1 MKKIAGLMVMLMVV
15 MGLTG
20 CAATTM
26 IKKGD
31 LDTQTKMSATIFL
44 EPVSQKKRVVFVN
57 IRNTSDKDLNIAA
70 RIKNTLAGRGYT
82 LTQDPDEANFM
93 LQANILKVGKSDA
106 RASADALSGGFGGAL
121 LGSAIGGSGNSANN
135 AAIVGGILGFIG
147 DAMVADIYYTMIT
160 DIQVKERP
168 LAGEVINQ
176 KQNTSIEQGTGAKL
190 TQNVSGGQVNWK
202 TYRTRIVSTANKVN
216 LKFDEALKPLENG
229 LVRSISGIF

>member
-1 MKKIAGLMVMLMVV
+1 MVMLMVV

-106 RASADALSGGFGGAL
+106 RASADALSG
-121 LGSAIGGSGNSANN
+121 SAIGGSGNSANN

-176 KQNTSIEQGTGAKL
+176 KQNTSIEQGTGTKL